1 MTYPFRNLV
10 FEGGGVKGVA
20 FIGAIRALNDEEIL
34 PEIQRFGG
42 TSAGA
47 ITALLLG
54 LSIPFADVVKIHKD
68 MNFKAFK
75 DHDFLFIQD
84 NIRLLFDGFGI
95 YKGDFFTEWIGA
107 IIEKWTGSKDTT
119 FQQLYD
125 KTGKDV
131 FFQGTN
137 VSTHQLRTFSR
148 ETTPDVPLVVAV
160 RISMSIPFFFKS
172 VEWEEDYYVDGGV
185 LDNYPIRLFDRK
197 SFVSKEEHL
206 TTTETINEVNK
217 LVSNT
222 DHHSALRSLHTN
234 YNVSFFDPADEIVY
248 NKETLGFRLE
258 SRAEIAMLK
267 HIASAKKHHIG
278 HSLIDFVWNLSQT
291 MIKGQAS
298 GKTTKEDAART
309 VFINTFFTSAINF
322 DITEEEKKTLIDSGY
337 TCTKD
342 YLHQFNTSEVKLF
355 NRP

>member
-1 MTYPFRNLV
+1 MAYPFRNLV
-10 FEGGGVKGVA
+10 FEGGGVKGSA
-20 FIGAIRALNDEEIL
+20 YIGAIRALNEEGIL

-54 LSIPFADVVKIHKD
+54 LSIPFADLVKIHKD

-75 DHDFLFIQD
+75 DDDFSIVQD
-84 NIRLLFDGFGI
+84 NIRLFFDGFGI
-95 YKGDFFTEWIGA
+95 YKGDFFTEWVGKIV
-107 IIEKWTGSKDTT
+107 EKWTGSKDTT

-137 VSTHQLRTFSR
+137 ISTHQLRTFSR

-172 VEWEEDYYVDGGV
+172 VEWDKDYYVDGGV

-197 SFVSKEEHL
+197 SFVNKEEHF
-206 TTTETINEVNK
+206 TTTDTIDEVNK

-222 DHHSALRSLHTN
+222 EDHSTLRSLHTK
-234 YNVSFFDPADEIVY
+234 YNASFFDPADEIVY

-258 SRAEIAMLK
+258 SQAEIAMLK
-267 HIASAKKHHIG
+267 HIATSTEHHIG
-278 HSLIDFVWNLSQT
+278 HSLIHFAWNLSQT
-291 MIKGQAS
+291 MIKGHES

-309 VFINTFFTSAINF
+309 VFINTFFTPSFNF
-322 DITEEEKKTLIDSGY
+322 DITEEEKKTLMNSVY
-337 TCTKD
+337 TSTKD

>member
-20 FIGAIRALNDEEIL
+20 YIGVLRYLNEEMIL
-34 PEIQRFGG
+34 PQIQRFGG

-54 LSIPFADVVKIHKD
+54 LSVPFEKIEEIHKK

-84 NIRLLFDGFGI
+84 NIRLFFDGFGI
-95 YKGDFFTEWIGA
+95 YKGDFFTEWIGK
-107 IIEKWTGSKDTT
+107 IIEDWTGSKDTT
-119 FQQLYD
+119 FQQLYE

-137 VSTHQLRTFSR
+137 ISTHQLRTFSR
-148 ETTPDVPLVVAV
+148 ETTPDIPLVIAV
-160 RISMSIPFFFKS
+160 RITMSIPFFFKS
-172 VEWEEDYYVDGGV
+172 VKWEEEYYVDGGV

-197 SFVSKEEHL
+197 SYVSKEEHL
-206 TTTETINEVNK
+206 ARTAVTAEINKVISDLDNQEGGSW
-217 LVSNT
+217 LST
-222 DHHSALRSLHTN
+222 Q
-234 YNVSFFDPADEIVY
+234 YNVNFFEHQDEIVY

-258 SRAEIAMLK
+258 SKVEIAMMK
-267 HIASAKKHHIG
+267 HVANPTRHHIG
-278 HSLIDFVWNLSQT
+278 HSLIDFAWNLSQT
-291 MIKGQAS
+291 MIKGHQS

-309 VFINTFFTSAINF
+309 VFINTFFESSFNF
-322 DITEEEKKTLIDSGY
+322 NMTEEQKATLIESGY

-342 YLHQFNTSEVKLF
+342 YITQFNNPEIQLF

>member
-20 FIGAIRALNDEEIL
+20 FIGAIRSLNEEKIL

-54 LSIPFADVVKIHKD
+54 LSIPFEEIEKIHKE

-75 DHDFLFIQD
+75 DDDFLFIRD
-84 NIRLLFDGFGI
+84 NIRLFFDGFGI
-95 YKGDFFTEWIGA
+95 YKGDFFTEWIGK
-107 IIEKWTGSKDTT
+107 IIEQWTGSKDTT
-119 FQQLYD
+119 FQQLYE

-148 ETTPDVPLVVAV
+148 ETTPDGPLVVAV

-172 VEWEEDYYVDGGV
+172 VEWDEDYYVDGGV

-197 SFVSKEEHL
+197 SFVSKEENF
-206 TTTETINEVNK
+206 TTTDIIDEVNK
-217 LVSNT
+217 MISNA
-222 DHHSALRSLHTN
+222 DHHSALRSLHMK
-234 YNVSFFDPADEIVY
+234 YNVSFFDAADEIVY

-258 SRAEIAMLK
+258 SQAEIAMLK
-267 HIASAKKHHIG
+267 HLASPKEHHIG
-278 HSLIDFVWNLSQT
+278 HSLIDFAWNLSQT
-291 MIKGQAS
+291 MIKGHAS
-298 GKTTKEDAART
+298 GKATKEDAART
-309 VFINTFFTSAINF
+309 VFINTFFESSINF
-322 DITEEEKKTLIDSGY
+322 DISEEQKKTLIESGY
-337 TCTKD
+337 ACTKE
-342 YLHQFNTSEVKLF
+342 YLTQFNTPEVKMF